1 MNAIKLLRRDDKNIV
16 SANDLFRAMNYRK
29 STADERDRM
38 DDFRLWM
45 ADRIL
50 NFDMEEGV
58 DYFIYIDARCV
69 GELLKYESAP
79 KEVRQLFE
87 SEVREEAYA

>member
-16 SANDLFRAMNYRK
+16 SANDLFRTINYGK
-29 STADERDRM
+29 LTAGERDLM

-50 NFDMEEGV
+50 NFELEEGV
-58 DYFIYIDARCV
+58 DYFIYIDVQCV

-87 SEVREEAYA
+87 SEVREEAYV